1 MTEHCNYTP
10 DIFFLSLCLFFGTFF
25 LASFLKKFKFTS
37 FFPNKVCVV
46 DILGICKLFTIYL
59 SAGASPDCG
68 LRRDSDHHHLR
79 GVWSLLRPRH
89 SQAHSAHNIQGRW
102 HIICYI
108 YPRSIYYICGLK
120 TLHVDI
126 IHLVAAHPI
135 WREGLADPHVW
146 RQVRLVHQPAS

>member
-1 MTEHCNYTP
+1 MFSFGGEMTEHCNYTP

-68 LRRDSDHHHLR
+68 LRRDSDHRHLR
-79 GVWSLLRPRH
+79 GV
-89 SQAHSAHNIQGRW
+89 
-102 HIICYI
+102 
-108 YPRSIYYICGLK
+108 
-120 TLHVDI
+120 
-126 IHLVAAHPI
+126 
-135 WREGLADPHVW
+135 
-146 RQVRLVHQPAS
+146 